1 MAEDNRLRECI
12 HNNSFECIIVVLLG
26 KLDKLGVVHQDIHMG
41 RVTLWDIM
49 VAYEKDRRSEEGL
62 LFFEPIFINL
72 IIEILQ
78 QIKNVILHER
88 AIILVLPIYYVWL
101 WLLFYFR
108 LSLEILWHFSI
119 HIEFPECL
127 HDIFPIF
134 I

>member
-88 AIILVLPIYYVWL
+88 AIILVLPIYYV
-101 WLLFYFR
+101 
-108 LSLEILWHFSI
+108 
-119 HIEFPECL
+119 
-127 HDIFPIF
+127 
-134 I
+134 